1 MVKKTEWR
9 MQGKGEGKGRKKGK
23 EWERRMTEVVKGA
36 NKRLGPR
43 KVGKIKKDEDC
54 KRKEGG
60 RRIKG
65 VKGKEEEIK
74 EKNKKKEEKGEG
86 E

>member
-1 MVKKTEWR
+1 MKIVKE
-9 MQGKGEGKGRKKGK
+9 
-23 EWERRMTEVVKGA
+23 
-36 NKRLGPR
+36 
-43 KVGKIKKDEDC
+43 
-54 KRKEGG
+54 RKEGEL
-60 RRIKG
+60 KG